1 MHCSLRMQVW
11 VPDAERRMIQATACF
26 FNDASWLK
34 AVGLRMVHPDID
46 NSTAELLGC
55 KSLRIQH
62 LVCFQPLP
70 PVCWTWPACY
80 WSWLMAAMKPLGL
93 LSPAKRFPGAVSICP
108 SQALGCIAQVN
119 QSRALCALQ
128 CSFF

>member
-1 MHCSLRMQVW
+1 MWMPSSLRMQVW
-11 VPDAERRMIQATACF
+11 VPDADRKMTQATACF

-62 LVCFQPLP
+62 LASSQSLPL
-70 PVCWTWPACY
+70 A
-80 WSWLMAAMKPLGL
+80 
-93 LSPAKRFPGAVSICP
+93 R
-108 SQALGCIAQVN
+108 
-119 QSRALCALQ
+119 
-128 CSFF
+128 

>member
-11 VPDAERRMIQATACF
+11 VPDAERKMTQATACF

-55 KSLRIQH
+55 KSQRIQH
-62 LVCFQPLP
+62 LVCFHPLP
-70 PVCWTWPACY
+70 LVCWTLTLLLVVADGCHKGFWAC
-80 WSWLMAAMKPLGL
+80 SHMRHDSRKQS
-93 LSPAKRFPGAVSICP
+93 LS
-108 SQALGCIAQVN
+108 ALY
-119 QSRALCALQ
+119 RP
-128 CSFF
+128 